1 VVILLHSKKKKLDE
15 EKSKRASLAQENPFG
30 SRINSYSLRWLV
42 KGAAAAAASIG
53 VHMHKGM

>member
-1 VVILLHSKKKKLDE
+1 LDE

-42 KGAAAAAASIG
+42 KGAAAAAAASIG